1 MTDRVTSS
9 LSDSH
14 KTFLANLASRGF
26 EVVLASKIGTAMI
39 MLQLVANSMKEI
51 KKTLQI
57 FHFVIFLKNC
67 LPPLTR
73 TIGELMSH

>member
-1 MTDRVTSS
+1 
-9 LSDSH
+9 
-14 KTFLANLASRGF
+14 
-26 EVVLASKIGTAMI
+26 MI

-57 FHFVIFLKNC
+57 FHFVFFLKNC